1 MFLTSPIFPA
11 FIFWPAPLPVLSNK
25 RFTKGLGWLRPPKT
39 LHSWVCPTQVVRLR
53 RCKAGFV
60 SLRRCLAGF
69 VRLARCLARFARLK
83 RCLAGFVASR
93 SVCLP
98 SLVYR
103 PEKGLGFYS
112 SNGICLVS
120 ALFNIIFFR
129 LCGGN
134 LFFSFFFLH
143 ICQTPTAIFIFR

>member
-1 MFLTSPIFPA
+1 MGSVIFLTSQIFPA
-11 FIFWPAPLPVLSNK
+11 VIFLPAGLPVLPNK
-25 RFTKGLGWLRPPKT
+25 RFTRGLGWLRPP
-39 LHSWVCPTQVVRLR
+39 RLR
-53 RCKAGFV
+53 RCQAGFV
-60 SLRRCLAGF
+60 GLRRCLAGF

-83 RCLAGFVASR
+83 RWLAGFVASR

-98 SLVYR
+98 SLVCL

-120 ALFNIIFFR
+120 ALFHIIFFR

-134 LFFSFFFLH
+134 LSFSFFPPHLSDAYRHLYF
-143 ICQTPTAIFIFR
+143 